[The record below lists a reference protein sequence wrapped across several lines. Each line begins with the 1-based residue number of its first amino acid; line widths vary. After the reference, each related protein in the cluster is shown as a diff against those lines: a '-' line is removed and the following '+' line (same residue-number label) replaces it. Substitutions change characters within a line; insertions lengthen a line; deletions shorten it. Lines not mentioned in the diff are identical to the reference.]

1 MSKIVHDK
9 VTDELLDMLALHAM
23 DELDQAAAAELE
35 LHLAEGCEVCTEH
48 LGAFRRSFAAVAHIV
63 TAVHPPAEIRDRLLS
78 EIQKSSGLDRSP
90 NGDVGAQVWKGWSPD
105 AAADVHVVRRGD
117 LDWENV
123 RLGVWAKRLY
133 VDTER
138 DAVTML
144 IRMDPGASWLP
155 HRHGGPEQCF
165 VLEGDLHDDDLLV
178 TAGDFQCAAKG
189 SVHGAQWTT
198 SGCLLLIVS
207 SLRDE
212 LLDEGSRDP
221 Q

>member
-9 VTDELLDMLALHAM
+9 VTDELLDMLALHAV
-23 DELDQAAAAELE
+23 DELDPAAAAELD
-35 LHLAEGCEVCTEH
+35 LHLAEGCEICTRH
-48 LGAFRRSFAAVAHIV
+48 LIEFRRSFAAVAHTIP
-63 TAVHPPAEIRDRLLS
+63 AVRPRAEVRERLLT
-78 EIQKSSGLDRSP
+78 EIQKNSGADTRT
-90 NGDVGAQVWKGWSPD
+90 NIDVGAQVWKAWTPD
-105 AAADVHVVRRGD
+105 RVADVHVVRHGD
-117 LDWENV
+117 LHWENV
-123 RLGVWAKRLY
+123 RPGVWAKRLY

-165 VLEGDLHDDDLLV
+165 VLEGDLQDGDLIV
-178 TAGDFQCAAKG
+178 TAGDFQCAPKDSA
-189 SVHGAQWTT
+189 HGAQRTT

-212 LLDEGSRDP
+212 LLDEGASDP
-221 Q
+221 R